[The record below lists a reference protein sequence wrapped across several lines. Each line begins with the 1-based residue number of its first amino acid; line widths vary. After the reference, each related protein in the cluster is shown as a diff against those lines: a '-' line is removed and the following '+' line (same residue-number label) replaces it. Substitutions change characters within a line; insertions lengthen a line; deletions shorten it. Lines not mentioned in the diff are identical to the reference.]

1 MHYEAELQFLQRIL
15 RQLNLPSVVFCP
27 DSKALPRVDMG
38 LRASLGLPEATLPQ
52 WKKDYRL
59 VYYTDEFRCHYAVVQ
74 LPGPEASQALVVG
87 PYVSENTDLPWI
99 KALMDRCRLPED
111 HLPILENFYRQ
122 VRYIGNDNSLFAALQ
137 ALAEHIWG
145 QGQFLI
151 ERVEQGVPELWT
163 PIDRSPEAKPQDNI
177 LNRIHLIEQRYQA
190 ENHLMELIRQGR
202 GQKAQMMLSQFSS
215 AALERRGE
223 PARDIKNYTIIMNTL
238 MRKAAEQA
246 GVHPSYID
254 RLSSDFARQIEI
266 AGDWDSFLVLWKEMA
281 RRYCLMVRRHSMK
294 DFSPTVQ
301 KVISR
306 IDFDLA
312 ADLSLKASAQALNVN
327 PSYLSTLFK
336 KETGETLTDFVNRRR
351 MEHAA
356 YLLTSTQLSVSSVA
370 LNCGI
375 SDDNY
380 FTKLFKRFNGLTPTQ
395 FRQDQHL
402 RK

>member
-1 MHYEAELQFLQRIL
+1 
-15 RQLNLPSVVFCP
+15 
-27 DSKALPRVDMG
+27 
-38 LRASLGLPEATLPQ
+38 
-52 WKKDYRL
+52 
-59 VYYTDEFRCHYAVVQ
+59 
-74 LPGPEASQALVVG
+74 
-87 PYVSENTDLPWI
+87 
-99 KALMDRCRLPED
+99 
-111 HLPILENFYRQ
+111 
-122 VRYIGNDNSLFAALQ
+122 
-137 ALAEHIWG
+137 
-145 QGQFLI
+145 
-151 ERVEQGVPELWT
+151 
-163 PIDRSPEAKPQDNI
+163 
-177 LNRIHLIEQRYQA
+177 
-190 ENHLMELIRQGR
+190 
-202 GQKAQMMLSQFSS
+202 
-215 AALERRGE
+215 
-223 PARDIKNYTIIMNTL
+223 
-238 MRKAAEQA
+238 
-246 GVHPSYID
+246 
-254 RLSSDFARQIEI
+254 
-266 AGDWDSFLVLWKEMA
+266 
-281 RRYCLMVRRHSMK
+281 MVRRHSMK

-402 RK
+402 RR